1 MLKYPKLPFIK
12 TWYVIKNAKGS
23 ATKNAIIT
31 LKIVQFSKM
40 VNVIYVPALSVITF
54 MLNLNITP

>member
-1 MLKYPKLPFIK
+1 MLKNPKLPCII

-23 ATKNAIIT
+23 ATKNAITT
-31 LKIVQFSKM
+31 LNIVQFSAM
-40 VNVIYVPALSVITF
+40 VNVINVPALYVITF